1 MKDTNNT
8 FSGVIIAIVLVTAV
22 FLVLKLTGS
31 SYAGVFLLIAGLALA
46 AFLLLI
52 ILITVFAITSGKKD
66 YEKRSNAVSVSSSEP
81 EEIRAAKE
89 TILDINRFMR
99 RIKNP
104 AVKARAQETYDLC
117 SKIITTVSRQPDE
130 TERSRQFFSYYLP
143 TFATVLEKYLT
154 LEEAGVDPELAE
166 EKILGCLGSMNSAL
180 EKQYRNLFSNE
191 ILDLTV
197 ERNALETIIRKDG
210 LE

>member
-1 MKDTNNT
+1 MKNANNT
-8 FSGVIIAIVLVTAV
+8 FPGVIIAIVLITAV

-52 ILITVFAITSGKKD
+52 ILITVFAISSGKKD
-66 YEKRSNAVSVSSSEP
+66 FETRSNTVAAHVSEP
-81 EEIRAAKE
+81 EEVRAAKE
-89 TILDINRFMR
+89 TMLAVNRLMR
-99 RIKNP
+99 RIKKP
-104 AVKARAQETYDLC
+104 AVKAGAQKTYDLC
-117 SKIITTVSRQPDE
+117 SKIITTVTRQPDE
-130 TERSRQFFSYYLP
+130 TGRARQFFSYYLP

-154 LEEAGVDPELAE
+154 LEEAGVDQEQAE

-180 EKQYRNLFSNE
+180 EKQYRNLFSDE